1 MTAPKTAFV
10 LVALLAPAIAFA
22 QTGPAQT
29 GPATSADPDF
39 ETLWT
44 GWNGANSAS
53 MRTESEALQR
63 LRRELATAEA
73 GRLRQLRGEGQ
84 ALGTRVGEIVSEGD
98 CEDGERIARAAGD
111 FALVEAVRNYCR
123 EAAISE
129 PAAGR

>member
-1 MTAPKTAFV
+1 MKGPGTF
-10 LVALLAPAIAFA
+10 LVMAALLAPAMAL
-22 QTGPAQT
+22 AQT
-29 GPATSADPDF
+29 GPATSADPHF

-44 GWNGANSAS
+44 GWNGASSES
-53 MRTESEALQR
+53 MRTENESLQR
-63 LRRELATAEA
+63 LRHELATAEA
-73 GRLRQLRGEGQ
+73 ARLRQLRGEGQ

-123 EAAISE
+123 EAAATD

>member
-1 MTAPKTAFV
+1 MTIPRTALV
-10 LVALLAPAIAFA
+10 LVALLAPAIAI
-22 QTGPAQT
+22 AQT

-44 GWNGANSAS
+44 GWNGANTDS
-53 MRTESEALQR
+53 MRNESEALQR
-63 LRRELATAEA
+63 LRHELATAEA
-73 GRLRQLRGEGQ
+73 ARRRQLRGEGQ

-123 EAAISE
+123 ETAATD
-129 PAAGR
+129 PASRR